1 MGVVH
6 ESGADK
12 VLESKAKGFG
22 FNLNKFRL
30 TARHCFTKS
39 LPIVLTVLSSA
50 ERFRKQDICDYFDQ
64 YFDCD

>member
-1 MGVVH
+1 MGAVH

-39 LPIVLTVLSSA
+39 LPIVLTVLSSFGNKIFA
-50 ERFRKQDICDYFDQ
+50 IISTNILIAIK
-64 YFDCD
+64 